1 MRATVLR
8 IISTPTKM
16 SYLSRQLAVKR
27 TVSQIT
33 HQWGARETIGSIS
46 MKTHHAVALAMVAGI
61 LIGGLVV
68 QGIHAQARPPAYY
81 VAEIDV
87 ANEDIYNK
95 QWAPKAEETVK
106 AAGGTYLVRSTDVER
121 IEGAA
126 PKRLLISKWDNID
139 KLTAWR
145 ESQAYMRTL
154 PILDK
159 AIKSVRSYA
168 VEGVN

>member
-1 MRATVLR
+1 
-8 IISTPTKM
+8 
-16 SYLSRQLAVKR
+16 
-27 TVSQIT
+27 
-33 HQWGARETIGSIS
+33 
-46 MKTHHAVALAMVAGI
+46 MKTYHAVALAMVAGI

-87 ANEDIYNK
+87 TNENIYSK
-95 QWAPKAEETVK
+95 DWAPKADETVK

-159 AIKSVRSYA
+159 AIKSMRSYA